1 MDVLMIGIVT
11 LIMVLVIVFAR
22 KIENPILPGGLIL
35 LNLALLIYHTYVVN
49 SLPVGLEDA
58 ISRTYIYIAT
68 DFLWLLISFLAY
80 LWIDD
85 ISARKFNKKSYDN
98 SISWFWDKL

>member
-22 KIENPILPGGLIL
+22 KIENTILPSFLIL
-35 LNLALLIYHTYVVN
+35 LNLALLVYHTYIVN
-49 SLPVGLEDA
+49 YLPVGLEDA
-58 ISRTYIYIAT
+58 ISRVYMYIAT
-68 DFLWLLISFLAY
+68 DFLWILISFLAY